1 MTILT
6 EERYIT
12 QGREFRTF
20 QAAVDFRV
28 DQVGEFL
35 DPALG
40 IWTPGEKLK
49 LVQFLVDNRGSVRAL
64 LDF

>member
-1 MTILT
+1 MTI
-6 EERYIT
+6 EAVERFVT
-12 QGREFRTF
+12 LGREFRSH
-20 QAAVDFRV
+20 QEAVSFRV
-28 DQVGEFL
+28 DHLAEFL